1 MFEVGSDPTCLKWDP
16 SAHAL
21 KPHMMSHIYHA
32 ATHTV
37 CSLWLMY
44 IYIFV
49 CMRVPNPSHDRTQCG
64 SYTMPPAASARKGV
78 CSQV

>member
-16 SAHAL
+16 STHAL

-44 IYIFV
+44 IYI
-49 CMRVPNPSHDRTQCG
+49 CMYAGPKSL
-64 SYTMPPAASARKGV
+64 S
-78 CSQV
+78 